1 MVDAHATPENTR
13 PEFLVR
19 SVHFYIGG
27 KPAGSYTTEKYERI
41 HFPMSKD
48 YNKVGYNDKSGLH
61 LGHGFCGRYFSS
73 AFTGKTEKNHCWHFK
88 GHIDELKLW
97 KTAMSTTNVQTHH
110 LNPVLSWHP
119 DLSHLMYY
127 FRFDHGSGVNIVP
140 KNYTVGQHVQSRGTN
155 MILYPEKKLE
165 FIWDNKTHHPAL
177 PEGSIY
183 APPPPPPSPPPPPP
197 QEGKAVMSF
206 NGYDTLLATSFDSAL
221 APSDYITFQA
231 WIYPKEINRAQVI
244 AMMGIDGWA
253 VMLTCPEGSGAGCC
267 GTEDTHASGSL
278 MFWTS
283 PFPGEDNC
291 EVAPTSTKQVKLRQ
305 WQHVVSKVSRFS
317 ASTVFTLSST

>member
-1 MVDAHATPENTR
+1 MDAHATPENTR
-13 PEFLVR
+13 PELLVR

-97 KTAMSTTNVQTHH
+97 KTAMSTTNVETHH

-127 FRFDHGSGVNIVP
+127 FTFDHGSGVNIVP

-165 FIWDNKTHHPAL
+165 LIWDNITNHSAL

-197 QEGKAVMSF
+197 ATAASRLTARDPLRDVSAERGRNAECSLKPPV
-206 NGYDTLLATSFDSAL
+206 LLKPRRGA
-221 APSDYITFQA
+221 
-231 WIYPKEINRAQVI
+231 
-244 AMMGIDGWA
+244 
-253 VMLTCPEGSGAGCC
+253 SGARRMGPLEAAARRAG
-267 GTEDTHASGSL
+267 GTAAGRGAQAPPSERRVR
-278 MFWTS
+278 FTS
-283 PFPGEDNC
+283 SVLGGTSADDGGGE
-291 EVAPTSTKQVKLRQ
+291 EVGKKVAVAKDERAGNRPQRDLFSRDARVVPWWERKL
-305 WQHVVSKVSRFS
+305 
-317 ASTVFTLSST
+317 